1 MVSIFYLSI
10 IHLLLAFLSRKWVL
24 LPYWWGGGGEGVT
37 NVRVKHLV
45 SRSRHGCQE
54 GVSNVRVTH
63 LISPNASHHWLP
75 YPHFHPWLHT
85 PPGWLSHD
93 WTNIE
98 SSGQYPFASWCARR
112 ALNYIVSFSFSD
124 LFFSL
129 DHSLCLAISFN
140 RSFLNGYKLGIP
152 RSFFLI
158 TSWMILA

>member
-24 LPYWWGGGGEGVT
+24 LPYWWGGGG
-37 NVRVKHLV
+37 
-45 SRSRHGCQE
+45 E